1 MYMHATKEQK
11 CLQTGPTS
19 ISVRLT
25 HMFHLLRSF
34 TEELGEGDQ
43 GGLWGER
50 RDGIRLQNQE
60 EIVKLLVW
68 TQA

>member
-1 MYMHATKEQK
+1 MHATKEQK

-43 GGLWGER
+43 GGL
-50 RDGIRLQNQE
+50 
-60 EIVKLLVW
+60 
-68 TQA
+68 